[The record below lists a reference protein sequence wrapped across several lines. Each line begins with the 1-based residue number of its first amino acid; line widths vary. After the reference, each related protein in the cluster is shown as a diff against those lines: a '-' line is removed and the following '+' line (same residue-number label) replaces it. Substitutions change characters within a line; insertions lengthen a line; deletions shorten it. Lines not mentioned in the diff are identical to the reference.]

1 MNGILNN
8 REQTIANIIVLL
20 IIITSFFFG
29 NNSEVKRKKE
39 EKQQR
44 LELSFDGY
52 VTNIILDSLNH
63 SRKATTRTII
73 INDNLFFRDEE
84 NSFFFDKVK
93 LGDYL
98 VKKEN
103 DSMARINA
111 TFYNFLEKH

>member
-1 MNGILNN
+1 MNKILN
-8 REQTIANIIVLL
+8 RKEQNIANIIVLS
-20 IIITSFFFG
+20 IITISFFWG
-29 NNSEVKRKKE
+29 NNSETKRKKE
-39 EKQQR
+39 ERKQK

-63 SRKATTRTII
+63 SRKATTKTII
-73 INDNLFFRDEE
+73 INNNLFIREEE
-84 NSFFFDKVK
+84 NSFFFNKVK

-111 TFYNFLEKH
+111 TFYNFLENY